1 MVTIMGLLGAMVVPN
16 LSVASSMRAQSA
28 VRTIVSDITFLQTD
42 AMAFQRGR
50 AIVFS
55 VDDND
60 YRAVEVNGAV
70 LDPVNDLFADTSRP
84 GGYLVQSLGDPDF
97 GGARLTTVNF
107 DGGSTLIFD
116 EMGAPVTAPGGTTPS
131 SGGRIEIQGA
141 TEGYWIEID
150 GFTGHVTT
158 GKM

>member
-1 MVTIMGLLGAMVVPN
+1 MVTIMGILGAMVVPN

-50 AIVFS
+50 ALIFS
-55 VDDND
+55 VADND
-60 YRAVEVNGAV
+60 YRAVEVNGAT
-70 LDPVNDLFADTSRP
+70 LDPVNDLFADTSRS
-84 GGYLVQSLGDPDF
+84 GGYLVQSLSVANF
-97 GGARLTTVNF
+97 GGAQLSSVNF

-116 EMGAPVTAPGGTTPS
+116 EMGAPVTAPGATTPS
-131 SGGRIEIQGA
+131 SGGRIEIQGQA
-141 TEGYWIEID
+141 DSYWIEID